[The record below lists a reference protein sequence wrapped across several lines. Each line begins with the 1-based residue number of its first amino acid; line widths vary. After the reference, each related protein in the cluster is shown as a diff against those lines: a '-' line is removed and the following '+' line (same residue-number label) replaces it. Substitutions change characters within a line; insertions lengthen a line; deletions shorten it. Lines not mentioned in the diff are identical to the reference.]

1 MKGINEKDIHIF
13 VDAVS
18 NFFFHAT
25 QEKVEIKT
33 AYLLENDV
41 PSSTYDLTSY
51 ITLSGSFTGRIY
63 FSAPRTML
71 THLLVAMGEQTR
83 DNDRLLDAAG
93 EIANTISGNARKHF
107 GETMEISVPTAQAT
121 DPDWLKTVVSPHSY
135 IILVKWKHYRA
146 SVVVD
151 IQRADVPLIVPKA
164 EN

>member
-1 MKGINEKDIHIF
+1 MKGITEKDIHTF

-33 AYLLENDV
+33 AYLLEKDV
-41 PSSTYDLTSY
+41 PSSTFDLTSY
-51 ITLSGSFTGRIY
+51 ITLSGNFSGRIY

-71 THLLVAMGEQTR
+71 THLLLAMGEQTR

-107 GETMEISVPTAQAT
+107 GETMEISVPTSQAT
-121 DPDWLKTVVSPHSY
+121 EPDWLKTVVSPNSY

-146 SVVVD
+146 SVIVD
-151 IQRADVPLIVPKA
+151 IQRTGTNTEQKA
-164 EN
+164 ES

>member
-1 MKGINEKDIHIF
+1 MKGINEKDIHTF

-41 PSSTYDLTSY
+41 PSSTFDLTSY
-51 ITLSGSFTGRIY
+51 ITLSGNFTGRIY
-63 FSAPRTML
+63 FSAPRSMM
-71 THLLVAMGEQTR
+71 THLLLAMGEQTR
-83 DNDRLLDAAG
+83 DNDRLLDATG

-107 GETMEISVPTAQAT
+107 GETMEISVPTSQAT
-121 DPDWLKTVVSPHSY
+121 ESDWLKTVVSPQSY
-135 IILVKWKHYRA
+135 VILVKWKHYRA

-151 IQRADVPLIVPKA
+151 IQRTGVERKT
-164 EN
+164 ES